1 MTITESFERFPIF
14 LFFVFTNWKM
24 ENSETLNQIQF
35 EAENLLGT
43 MGPKLMKMFIGT
55 RNKGVGAVGPQLK
68 VQQVISCLG

>member
-1 MTITESFERFPIF
+1 
-14 LFFVFTNWKM
+14 M